1 MDLSVLHIY
10 VEVMRQGSFA
20 AVARDRNVD
29 PSSISRA
36 IAGLERELGVRLL
49 QRTTRRLSP
58 TEAGKAYFERIEP
71 LVEDMQ
77 QAIAIAADASGQPRG
92 KLRVTTSVAFGHQC
106 IVPLLPEF
114 QALYP
119 DLTVDLLLTDA
130 VVDLLAEGMD
140 VAIRL
145 GLLADSTLIAQKLMD
160 TRYAVCASP
169 QYLQQFGYP
178 SRPEA
183 VAQHNC
189 LLFPLSGFGS
199 RWRFRDS
206 SGHETEVSVQGR
218 TLMSSG
224 IGLQRCA
231 IAGMG
236 LALLPH
242 WLTDA
247 EIQAGT
253 LVKVLPGYEVTG
265 TDFRT
270 AAWIVY
276 PSRRYLP
283 LKVQAFINFLRQHR
297 QFNPAADG
305 PSIG

>member
-36 IAGLERELGVRLL
+36 IAGLEQELGVRLL

-58 TEAGKAYFERIEP
+58 TEAGKVYFERIEP
-71 LVEDMQ
+71 LVEEMQ
-77 QAIAIAADASGQPRG
+77 QAIAIATDTSGQPQG
-92 KLRVTTSVAFGHQC
+92 KLRVTASVAFGHQC

-140 VAIRL
+140 IALRL

-160 TRYAVCASP
+160 TRYSVCASP
-169 QYLQQFGYP
+169 QYLRRFGQP
-178 SRPEA
+178 ARPED

-189 LLFPLSGFGS
+189 LLFPLSGFRSG
-199 RWRFRDS
+199 WRFRDGD
-206 SGHETEVSVQGR
+206 GHETEVPVQGH
-218 TLMSSG
+218 TLISSG
-224 IGLQRCA
+224 IGIQQCA

-247 EIQAGT
+247 EFQTGT
-253 LVKVLPGYEVTG
+253 LVRVLPDYEVTG

-276 PSRRYLP
+276 PSRRYVP
-283 LKVQAFINFLRQHR
+283 LKVRAFIDFLKQHQR
-297 QFNPAADG
+297 FSNAADPTG
-305 PSIG
+305 

>member
-1 MDLSVLHIY
+1 MGDTATL
-10 VEVMRQGSFA
+10 
-20 AVARDRNVD
+20 
-29 PSSISRA
+29 A
-36 IAGLERELGVRLL
+36 IA
-49 QRTTRRLSP
+49 TDT
-58 TEAGKAYFERIEP
+58 
-71 LVEDMQ
+71 
-77 QAIAIAADASGQPRG
+77 SGQPQG
-92 KLRVTTSVAFGHQC
+92 QLRVTASVAFGHQC

-140 VAIRL
+140 VALRL

-160 TRYAVCASP
+160 TRYSACASP
-169 QYLQQFGYP
+169 QYLQRFGQP
-178 SRPEA
+178 LRPED

-189 LLFPLSGFGS
+189 LLFPLSGFRSG
-199 RWRFRDS
+199 WRFQDGDGR
-206 SGHETEVSVQGR
+206 ETEVPVQGR

-224 IGLQRCA
+224 IGIQQCA

-247 EIQAGT
+247 EVQTGI
-253 LVKVLPGYEVTG
+253 LVTVLPTYKVTG

-276 PSRRYLP
+276 PSRRYVP
-283 LKVQAFINFLRQHR
+283 LKVRAFIDFLRQHPR
-297 QFNPAADG
+297 FSTTADSTG
-305 PSIG
+305 